1 MSVAFRR
8 DSDEEHLEPKFE
20 IPIPPGPN
28 LVTLRGLAV
37 IEARVAEL
45 EAGLPAVI
53 DEADRKA
60 ALRELRYWRT
70 QLATA
75 TVTEADAP
83 IVVSFGCRV
92 TLRVAGKQRT
102 IELVGNDEADPAHG
116 KLSFIAPLSRAV
128 RGAEVGDPIDFNG
141 QPQWGEVLAIE
152 AI

>member
-28 LVTLRGLAV
+28 LVTLRGLAL

-45 EAGLPAVI
+45 EAGLPAVS
-53 DEADRKA
+53 EETERKA

-75 TVTEADAP
+75 TVTEASAP
-83 IVVSFGCRV
+83 AIVGFGCRV
-92 TLRVAGKQRT
+92 TLRVAGKPRV
-102 IELVGNDEADPAHG
+102 IELVGHDEADPAHG

-128 RGAEVGDPIDFNG
+128 MGAEVGDPIDFNG
-141 QPQWGEVLAIE
+141 QTGWGEVVAIE